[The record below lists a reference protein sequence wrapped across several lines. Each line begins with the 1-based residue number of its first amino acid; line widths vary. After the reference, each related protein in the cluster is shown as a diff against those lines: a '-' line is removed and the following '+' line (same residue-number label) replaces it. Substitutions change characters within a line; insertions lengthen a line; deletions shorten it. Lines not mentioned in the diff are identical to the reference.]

1 MKAARARSDSAT
13 PPSNDGPKTPDQAK
27 ELLALIKAR
36 RSVRR
41 FTTEPV
47 TEEQIEFLL
56 EAASWAPTTF
66 QCWRFVIVDEQSL
79 LSTVVSLAPGILQRP
94 TVVIVVCADMN
105 IVSVKNIYPEL
116 AYQETATA
124 TQNMLLAASALGLG
138 GCFIG
143 SFSKA
148 GIARALNL
156 PPHLEIHN
164 LIALGRPAEAPDPPP
179 RKPIAEIAFRNA
191 L

>member
-1 MKAARARSDSAT
+1 MKAATARSGDAS
-13 PPSNDGPKTPDQAK
+13 PPSDDRPKTPDRAEQ
-27 ELLALIKAR
+27 LLALIKAR

-56 EAASWAPTTF
+56 EAAIWAPTTF
-66 QCWRFVIVDEQSL
+66 QCWRFVIVDEEPF
-79 LSTVVSLAPGILQRP
+79 LSTVVSLAPGILQCP
-94 TVVIVVCADMN
+94 KVVIVVCADMN
-105 IVSVKNIYPEL
+105 IISVKNIYPEL
-116 AYQETATA
+116 AYQETASA
-124 TQNMLLAASALGLG
+124 TQNILLAASALGLG

-148 GIARALNL
+148 GIATALNL

-164 LIALGRPAEAPDPPP
+164 LIALGQPAEAPDPPP
-179 RKPIAEIAFRNA
+179 RKPIAEIAFRNV

>member
-1 MKAARARSDSAT
+1 MKAAKARSGDAT
-13 PPSNDGPKTPDQAK
+13 PPSHGTVKIPVQAR

-56 EAASWAPTTF
+56 EAASWAPTTL
-66 QCWRFVIVDEQSL
+66 QCWRFVIVDEEPL
-79 LSTVVSLAPGILQRP
+79 LSTVISLAPGILQRP
-94 TVVIVVCADMN
+94 KVVIVVCADTS
-105 IVSVKNIYPEL
+105 IISEKNIYPEL

-124 TQNMLLAASALGLG
+124 TQNILLAAPALGLG

-143 SFSKA
+143 SFSKP
-148 GIARALNL
+148 GIATALNL
-156 PPHLEIHN
+156 PRHLEIHN
-164 LIALGRPAEAPDPPP
+164 LIALGQPAEAPDPPP
-179 RKPIAEIAFRNA
+179 RKPIGEIAFRNA